1 MHFLDGHTMKNK
13 ALLQVF
19 IAIILA
25 ILAGWMTGPDEE
37 LFGVPYLQYYS
48 LIGQLFLNALTLVV
62 VPLVCASIVT
72 GAARMGT
79 EHSFGSLGTKTLGYF
94 ALSLFLAVGIGL
106 FCATL
111 ISPGSFQELTAALP
125 QEPHIVKM
133 TEQLESS
140 AFSKIEQ
147 IILKI
152 IPSNIIAV
160 ASQGQMLGL
169 ILFSLLFGYFITKID
184 EKPGAIVL
192 GLFQGIF
199 QIMMKIT
206 HLIMKALPIGV
217 FGLVAKVV
225 ATTGLESFASVALY
239 FMTVLSGFL
248 IFGLIAMPLLLKLVA
263 KVSPLAHLKAMA
275 PALFTAFTTS
285 SSVATLPL
293 SIECLEKRA
302 GVSNRVTA
310 FVMPLGVSLN
320 MSGTALFQA
329 VSALFIAQ
337 VYEIELSASLI
348 ILVGVMSFL
357 TSIGVAGIP
366 SASLISL
373 VITLSTAG
381 LPTDG
386 IGLIMAVERILDM
399 FRTTANVYGNVSCAV
414 LIARAEGEQNIY
426 TNQMKGVETSE

>member
-1 MHFLDGHTMKNK
+1 MKNK

-25 ILAGWMTGPDEE
+25 VLAGWFTGPDKE
-37 LFGVPYLQYYS
+37 LFGVPFLKYFS

-62 VPLVCASIVT
+62 VPLVCSSIIT
-72 GAARMGT
+72 GAARMGA
-79 EHSFGSLGTKTLGYF
+79 EHSFGSLGKKTFSYF
-94 ALSLFLAVGIGL
+94 ALSLFSAVCIGL
-106 FCATL
+106 LCAIA
-111 ISPGSFQELTAALP
+111 ISPGSFQEFAAALP
-125 QEPHIVKM
+125 QDPNVVKI
-133 TEQLESS
+133 TEQLEGS

-169 ILFSLLFGYFITKID
+169 ILFSLLFGYFITKI
-184 EKPGAIVL
+184 EEQPGKIVL
-192 GLFQGIF
+192 GVFQGIF

-206 HLIMKALPIGV
+206 HLVMKALPIGV

-225 ATTGLESFASVALY
+225 ATTGIESFASVALY
-239 FMTVLSGFL
+239 FMTVVLGFL
-248 IFGLIAMPLLLKLVA
+248 IFGLILIPLLLKFIA
-263 KVSPLAHLKAMA
+263 KVSPLAHIKAMA

-337 VYEIELSASLI
+337 VYGIELAVPLVILI
-348 ILVGVMSFL
+348 GIMSFL

-366 SASLISL
+366 SASLVSL
-373 VITLSTAG
+373 VITLTTAG
-381 LPTDG
+381 LPADG

-414 LIARAEGEQNIY
+414 LIARAEGEENVLV
-426 TNQMKGVETSE
+426 NRGVELNNE